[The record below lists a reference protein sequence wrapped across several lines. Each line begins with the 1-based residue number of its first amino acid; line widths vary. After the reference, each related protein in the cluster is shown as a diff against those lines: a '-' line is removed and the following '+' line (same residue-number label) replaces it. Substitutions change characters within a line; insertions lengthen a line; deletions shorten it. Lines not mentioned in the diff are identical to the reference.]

1 MKTFTHFFVA
11 LFAVVFF
18 AACTVNNVTEDDK
31 LGQFFEAN
39 KVTGTFGMFDNSRG
53 DFTIYDLE
61 RFRKPVSPAQT
72 FHIFSSLVALH
83 TGKLTDDSTTV
94 VGLDSATTALS
105 LNMAFKNNSEEHFKS
120 IANLLGKDTLKY
132 WMDSVKYG
140 NKKIGNDVAAFWMND
155 SLKISPDEQLG
166 MIKRLYFKQHPFR
179 ASVQE
184 QVKKMMV
191 VVNNAQYQ
199 LAYQQ
204 GSIVRGNQQQA
215 WIVGW
220 IEENRHVYPF
230 VLSFEAALDAD
241 TDAIG
246 KKLSE
251 DILRDLGFFKGI
263 M

>member
-1 MKTFTHFFVA
+1 MKAVNHFFVA
-11 LFAVVFF
+11 LLSVLFF
-18 AACTVNNVTEDDK
+18 SSCTVNNVTEDEK
-31 LGQFFEAN
+31 LGRFFEDN

-72 FHIFSSLVALH
+72 FNIFSTLIALH
-83 TGKLTDDSTTV
+83 TGRLTDDSTTV
-94 VGLDSATTALS
+94 TSTDSSGTTLS
-105 LNMAFKNNSEEHFKS
+105 IYKAFRNNSTPHFQT
-120 IANLLGKDTLKY
+120 IAQLIGKDTLKY

-140 NKKIGNDVAAFWMND
+140 NKKIGNDITAFWMND

-166 MIKRLYFKQHPFR
+166 MIKRLYFKQHPIR

-184 QVKKMMV
+184 SLKKMLIV
-191 VVNNAQYQ
+191 ENNAQFQ
-199 LAYQQ
+199 TAYQQ
-204 GSIVRGNQQQA
+204 GSVLVKGKKLG
-215 WIVGW
+215 WVVGW

-230 VLSFEAALDAD
+230 VINFDAGAEAD

-246 KKLSE
+246 KKLAK
-251 DILRDLGFFKGI
+251 DILVHVGFFRGI

>member
-1 MKTFTHFFVA
+1 
-11 LFAVVFF
+11 
-18 AACTVNNVTEDDK
+18 
-31 LGQFFEAN
+31 
-39 KVTGTFGMFDNSRG
+39 
-53 DFTIYDLE
+53 
-61 RFRKPVSPAQT
+61 
-72 FHIFSSLVALH
+72 
-83 TGKLTDDSTTV
+83 LTDDISTV
-94 VGLDSATTALS
+94 VGADSALATLS
-105 LNMAFKNNSEEHFKS
+105 LSQAFKNNSEAHFKS
-120 IANLLGKDTLKY
+120 IANLIGKDTLKY

-140 NKKIGNDVAAFWMND
+140 NKKIGNDVTAFWMND

-230 VLSFEAALDAD
+230 VLSFDAALDAD

>member
-1 MKTFTHFFVA
+1 MKTLTPFFVA

-18 AACTVNNVTEDDK
+18 AACTVNNVTEDEK

-53 DFTIYDLE
+53 DFTIYDLT

-83 TGKLTDDSTTV
+83 TGKLTDDSSSV
-94 VGLDSATTALS
+94 VAADSASSTLTLS
-105 LNMAFKNNSEEHFKS
+105 QAFKNNSEAHFKS

-204 GSIVRGNQQQA
+204 GSIVRGNLQQA

-220 IEENRHVYPF
+220 IEENKHPYFF
-230 VLSFEAALDAD
+230 VLQTEGAAN
-241 TDAIG
+241 
-246 KKLSE
+246 S
-251 DILRDLGFFKGI
+251 DIKNASMLVLNKILKEQGFFEGKR
-263 M
+263 

>member
-1 MKTFTHFFVA
+1 MKAVNHFFVA
-11 LFAVVFF
+11 LLSVFF
-18 AACTVNNVTEDDK
+18 FASCTVNNVTEDEK
-31 LGQFFEAN
+31 LGRFFEDN

-61 RFRKPVSPAQT
+61 RFRKPLSPAQT
-72 FHIFSSLVALH
+72 FNIFSTLIALH
-83 TGKLTDDSTTV
+83 TGRLTDDSTTV
-94 VGLDSATTALS
+94 TSADSSGTTLS
-105 LNMAFKNNSEEHFKS
+105 IYKAFRNNSTPHFQT
-120 IANLLGKDTLKY
+120 IAQLIGKDTLKY

-140 NKKIGNDVAAFWMND
+140 NKKIGNDISSFWLND
-155 SLKISPDEQLG
+155 TLTISPDEQLG
-166 MIKRLYFKQHPFR
+166 LIKRLYFKQHPFR

-184 QVKKMMV
+184 QVKKMML

-204 GSIVRGNQQQA
+204 GKIIRGNKQQA
-215 WIVGW
+215 WLVGW

-230 VLSFEAALDAD
+230 VLSFDAALDAD

-251 DILRDLGFFKGI
+251 EILRDLGFYKGI

>member
-11 LFAVVFF
+11 LFAVVLFS
-18 AACTVNNVTEDDK
+18 ACTVNNVTEDEK
-31 LGQFFEAN
+31 LGRFFEEN

-53 DFTIYDLE
+53 DFTIYDLD

-83 TGKLTDDSTTV
+83 TGKLTDDSSTV
-94 VGLDSATTALS
+94 LGADSTSSTLS
-105 LNMAFKNNSEEHFKS
+105 LSQAFKNNSEAHFKS
-120 IANLLGKDTLKY
+120 IANLIGKDTLKY

-140 NKKIGNDVAAFWMND
+140 NKKIGNDVTAFWMND

-166 MIKRLYFKQHPFR
+166 LIKRLYFKQHPFR

-184 QVKKMMV
+184 QVKKMMI

-199 LAYQQ
+199 MAYQQ
-204 GSIVRGNQQQA
+204 ANIVRGNQQQA
-215 WIVGW
+215 WLVGW

>member
-1 MKTFTHFFVA
+1 MKTLTHFFVA
-11 LFAVVFF
+11 LFAVVFL

-31 LGQFFEAN
+31 LGRFFEEN

-83 TGKLTDDSTTV
+83 TGKLTDDSSTV
-94 VGLDSATTALS
+94 VGADSASSTLTLS
-105 LNMAFKNNSEEHFKS
+105 QAFKNNSEAHFKS
-120 IANLLGKDTLKY
+120 IANLIGKDTLKY

-155 SLKISPDEQLG
+155 TLKISPDEQLG
-166 MIKRLYFKQHPFR
+166 LIKRLYFKQHPFR

-184 QVKKMMV
+184 QVKKMMIV
-191 VVNNAQYQ
+191 LNNAQYQ
-199 LAYQQ
+199 MAYQQ
-204 GSIVRGNQQQA
+204 ANIVRGNQQQA
-215 WIVGW
+215 WVVGW

-230 VLSFEAALDAD
+230 VLSFTASLDAN

>member
-1 MKTFTHFFVA
+1 MKAVNHFFVA
-11 LFAVVFF
+11 LLSVLFF
-18 AACTVNNVTEDDK
+18 TACTVNNVTEDEK
-31 LGQFFEAN
+31 LGKLFEAN
-39 KVTGTFGMFDNSRG
+39 KVNGTFGMFDNSRG

-72 FHIFSSLVALH
+72 FNIFSALVALH
-83 TGKLTDDSTTV
+83 TGKLTDDSSTV
-94 VGLDSATTALS
+94 MGLDSASTVLS
-105 LNMAFKNNSEEHFKS
+105 LSSAFKNNSTSHFQT
-120 IANLLGKDTLKY
+120 IAQLIGKDTLKY

-140 NKKIGNDVAAFWMND
+140 NKKTGNDISAFWLND
-155 SLKISPDEQLG
+155 TLTISPDEQLG
-166 MIKRLYFKQHPFR
+166 LIKRLYFKQHPFR

-191 VVNNAQYQ
+191 IVNNAQYQ

-204 GSIVRGNQQQA
+204 GNLVRGNKQQA
-215 WIVGW
+215 WVVGW

-230 VLSFEAALDAD
+230 VLSFDADLSAD

>member
-1 MKTFTHFFVA
+1 MKTVNRFFVA
-11 LFAVVFF
+11 LLAVVLF
-18 AACTVNNVTEDDK
+18 AACTVNNVTEDNK
-31 LGQFFEAN
+31 LGRFFEAQ
-39 KVTGTFGMFDNSRG
+39 KVKGTFGMFDNSRG

-83 TGKLTDDSTTV
+83 TGKLTDDSSTV
-94 VGLDSATTALS
+94 VGADSASTVVSLS
-105 LNMAFKNNSEEHFKS
+105 SAFKNNSEAHFKTIS
-120 IANLLGKDTLKY
+120 TLIGKDTLKY

-140 NKKIGNDVAAFWMND
+140 NKKIGNDVTAFWMND
-155 SLKISPDEQLG
+155 TLKISPDEQLG
-166 MIKRLYFKQHPFR
+166 LIKRLYFKQHPFR

-184 QVKKMMV
+184 QVKKMMI

-204 GSIVRGNQQQA
+204 GSVVIGNQQQA
-215 WIVGW
+215 WLVGW

-230 VLSFEAALDAD
+230 VLSFDAGLDAD